1 MLRTAFALIAALS
14 FGIFNGSTSAQEQA
28 NVPGPQKEHEWLQKF
43 VGEWET
49 TTKGK
54 AGPDQPAMEIKG
66 KISSR
71 QVGRLW
77 VINEMRAD
85 LGTSRMHGVQTIGYD
100 PKKKK
105 YVGTWVDSMMNFM
118 WKYEGSVDESGNKI
132 NLDARGPA
140 SMAADGKPA
149 LYRDSYEFK
158 TPDLI
163 IVTSSVQ
170 NEDGEWVAFMTGEAK
185 RVKNDKEE

>member
-1 MLRTAFALIAALS
+1 MLKTAFALTAALL
-14 FGIFNGSTSAQEQA
+14 FGLANGPTFAQDQPSAS
-28 NVPGPQKEHEWLQKF
+28 GPQKEHEWLQKF

-49 TTKGK
+49 ITKGK

-66 KISSR
+66 RISSR

-77 VINEMRAD
+77 VINEMQAD

-100 PKKKK
+100 SAKKK

-140 SMAADGKPA
+140 FMAADGKPA

-185 RVKNDKEE
+185 RVKGGTEE